1 MIGKFITFEGIDGS
15 GKTTQI
21 NLLEEKLSQQGIST
35 LILREPGGTKLSE
48 KIREILLDRENINLS
63 PSAESLLFVASRT
76 QLMVEKIKP
85 SLERN
90 QFVICDRY
98 ADSTIAYQGYGRGLN
113 VKYLEELNKF
123 ATDSIQPDITI
134 ILDVDPEK
142 AAIRMASDV
151 PDRLESAGI
160 NFFLKVR
167 KGYYEIARRYPQRCV
182 IIDGSRPESEV
193 FELVLK
199 EVNNKLL
206 KEIPCR

>member
-1 MIGKFITFEGIDGS
+1 MTGKFITFEGIDGS

-21 NLLEEKLSQQGIST
+21 NLLETKLSQQGIAT

-63 PSAESLLFVASRT
+63 PSAESLLFVAART
-76 QLMVEKIKP
+76 QLMAEKIKP
-85 SLERN
+85 SLEQN

-98 ADSTIAYQGYGRGLN
+98 ADSTVAYQGYGRGLN

-193 FELVLK
+193 FELVLQ

-206 KEIPCR
+206 KEMP

>member
-48 KIREILLDRENINLS
+48 KIRGILLDRENINLS
-63 PSAESLLFVASRT
+63 PSAESLLFVAARA
-76 QLMVEKIKP
+76 QLMAEKIKP

-98 ADSTIAYQGYGRGLN
+98 TDSTVAYQGYGRGLN
-113 VKYLEELNKF
+113 VEYLEELNKF

-182 IIDGSRPESEV
+182 IIDGSKSESEV
-193 FELVLK
+193 FELVFK

-206 KEIPCR
+206 KEIPCI

>member
-1 MIGKFITFEGIDGS
+1 MTGKFITFEGIDGS

-21 NLLEEKLSQQGIST
+21 NLLEAKLSQQGIST

-48 KIREILLDRENINLS
+48 KIREILLDRENINIS
-63 PSAESLLFVASRT
+63 PSAESLLFVAART
-76 QLMVEKIKP
+76 QLMAEKIKP
-85 SLERN
+85 SLEQN

-98 ADSTIAYQGYGRGLN
+98 ADSTVAYQGYGRGLN

-151 PDRLESAGI
+151 PDRLESTGTH
-160 NFFLKVR
+160 FFLRVR
-167 KGYYEIARRYPQRCV
+167 EGYYEIARRYPQRCV
-182 IIDGSRPESEV
+182 IIDGSLSKSEV
-193 FELVLK
+193 FERVLM

-206 KEIPCR
+206 KEMQCI

>member
-1 MIGKFITFEGIDGS
+1 MTGKFITFEGIDGS

-76 QLMVEKIKP
+76 QLIAEKIKP

-98 ADSTIAYQGYGRGLN
+98 SDSTVAYQGYGRGLN
-113 VKYLEELNKF
+113 VEYLEELNKF

-151 PDRLESAGI
+151 PDRLESTGTH
-160 NFFLKVR
+160 FFLRVR
-167 KGYYEIARRYPQRCV
+167 EGYYEIARRYPQRCV
-182 IIDGSRPESEV
+182 IIDGSQSESEV

-206 KEIPCR
+206 KEMPCR

>member
-1 MIGKFITFEGIDGS
+1 MTGKFITFEGIDGS

-21 NLLEEKLSQQGIST
+21 NLLEAKLSQQGIST

-48 KIREILLDRENINLS
+48 KIRGILLDRKNINLS
-63 PSAESLLFVASRT
+63 PSAESLLFVAART
-76 QLMVEKIKP
+76 QLMAEKIKP

-182 IIDGSRPESEV
+182 IIDGSRTESEV

-199 EVNNKLL
+199 EVDKKIL
-206 KEIPCR
+206 KEMPCI

>member
-1 MIGKFITFEGIDGS
+1 MTGKFITFEGIDGS

-21 NLLEEKLSQQGIST
+21 NLLEAKLSQQGIST

-48 KIREILLDRENINLS
+48 KIRGILLDHENINLS
-63 PSAESLLFVASRT
+63 PSAESLLFVAART
-76 QLMVEKIKP
+76 QLMTEKIKP

-98 ADSTIAYQGYGRGLN
+98 ADSTVAYQGYGKGLN

-151 PDRLESAGI
+151 PDRLESTGTH
-160 NFFLKVR
+160 FFLRVR
-167 KGYYEIARRYPQRCV
+167 EGYYEIARRYPQRCV

-206 KEIPCR
+206 KEMQCI

>member
-1 MIGKFITFEGIDGS
+1 MTGKFITFEGIDGS

-21 NLLEEKLSQQGIST
+21 NLLEAKLNQQGIPT

-48 KIREILLDRENINLS
+48 KIRGILLDRKNINLS
-63 PSAESLLFVASRT
+63 PSAESLLFVAART
-76 QLMVEKIKP
+76 QLMAEKIKP
-85 SLERN
+85 SLEQN

-98 ADSTIAYQGYGRGLN
+98 ADSTVAYQGYGRGLN

-182 IIDGSRPESEV
+182 IIDGSRTESEV

-199 EVNNKLL
+199 EVDKKIL
-206 KEIPCR
+206 KEMPCI

>member
-1 MIGKFITFEGIDGS
+1 MTGKFITFEGIDGS

-63 PSAESLLFVASRT
+63 SLAESLLFVASRT
-76 QLMVEKIKP
+76 QLIAEKIKP

-98 ADSTIAYQGYGRGLN
+98 SDSTVAYQGYGRGLN
-113 VKYLEELNKF
+113 VEYLEELNKF

-151 PDRLESAGI
+151 PDRLESTGI
-160 NFFLKVR
+160 NFFLRVR
-167 KGYYEIARRYPQRCV
+167 EGYYEIVRRYPQRCV
-182 IIDGSRPESEV
+182 IIDGSQSESEV

-206 KEIPCR
+206 KEMQCI

>member
-48 KIREILLDRENINLS
+48 KIRGILLDRENINFP
-63 PSAESLLFVASRT
+63 PSVESLLFVAARA
-76 QLMVEKIKP
+76 QLMAEKIKP

-98 ADSTIAYQGYGRGLN
+98 ADSTVAYQGYGRGLN
-113 VKYLEELNKF
+113 VEYLEELNKF

-151 PDRLESAGI
+151 SDRLESTGI
-160 NFFLKVR
+160 HFFLRVR
-167 KGYYEIARRYPQRCV
+167 EGYYEIARRYPQRCV

-206 KEIPCR
+206 KEMPCR

>member
-1 MIGKFITFEGIDGS
+1 MTGKFITFEGIDGS

-63 PSAESLLFVASRT
+63 PLAESLLFIAART
-76 QLMVEKIKP
+76 QLMEEKIKP

-98 ADSTIAYQGYGRGLN
+98 TDSTVAYQGYGRGLN
-113 VKYLEELNKF
+113 VEYLEELNKF

-134 ILDVDPEK
+134 ILDIDPKK
-142 AAIRMASDV
+142 AAIRMASDMQ
-151 PDRLESAGI
+151 DRLESTGI
-160 NFFLKVR
+160 DFFLRVR
-167 KGYYEIARRYPQRCV
+167 EGYYEIARRYPQRCV
-182 IIDGSRPESEV
+182 IIDGSQSESEV

-199 EVNNKLL
+199 EVNNKLF
-206 KEIPCR
+206 KEMPCI

>member
-1 MIGKFITFEGIDGS
+1 MTGKFITFEGIDGS

-48 KIREILLDRENINLS
+48 KIRGILLDRENINLS
-63 PSAESLLFVASRT
+63 PSAESLLFVAART
-76 QLMVEKIKP
+76 QLMAEKIKP

-151 PDRLESAGI
+151 SDRLESTGI
-160 NFFLKVR
+160 HFFLRVR
-167 KGYYEIARRYPQRCV
+167 EGYYEIARRNPLRCV
-182 IIDGSRPESEV
+182 IIDGDQSQSKV
-193 FELVLK
+193 FESLIN

-206 KEIPCR
+206 KEVSCS